1 MVKNVGQNSKQAIM
15 DFAVRICSVV
25 KYKLAAFTVNSST
38 VTSMTVRL
46 KTEHVFMQFTKFALQ
61 AKQND
66 SSPL

>member
-1 MVKNVGQNSKQAIM
+1 M

-66 SSPL
+66 SSQL